1 MNFNLEINSQYRPY
15 DIKIPLSIMDRYQTD
30 YEKQLAMQDQIYAA
44 LGQLETAVANSP
56 KAKEIYD
63 KYQSDLN
70 AAAEALSSGVPLS
83 EIHKQT
89 VDLRRRYHKDILQ
102 LEQARQRMNE
112 ALKLRDAFNK
122 TNAGPYMV
130 YEDLGVLDN
139 YLEDQTRRPRYFS
152 GASIVTQVGE
162 QMANLGKALRT
173 IRDFN
178 QLDDYT
184 KTSIEESG
192 FTPEQVNDIIDQIR
206 KGEIDNMNNPLIR
219 SIINN
224 TIASTGVADW
234 GDESAI
240 KKAYEYAAMGVPYLL
255 QPAKITQRA
264 DTEAVAAL
272 ELERADELARRNAAR
287 AADAKKL
294 QTIGEN
300 SNRFKPYTVLVNAEG
315 KTFTPEDEKQRL
327 QEYINMGYID
337 QNTGKL
343 TQNGIDELLKGPQEL
358 VQTSAYAPSNPTLY
372 DRGTNDMYI
381 PNPFYNF
388 IYRYLDNNKWYE
400 KGKKVDWN
408 TADEKTKKRLYGNLP
423 NISNYITAKID
434 KKEPVNAYKSK
445 GARLD
450 IDPADSDKWL
460 RILENNS
467 PHVAKWDDKTKAFSN
482 GAAYKFEKD
491 NNGKYTG
498 YLSDLSVT
506 PSGIL
511 LTYIDK
517 DGDKQPIMLSPSIH
531 RVEYDNLQNLSNNL
545 TAINTLKSETTS
557 PKQKQEAIDKLN
569 GVLSQLWD
577 YYDGSNGP
585 IPSITLETLNSHIV
599 KQAIEQVQ
607 NIIYASMYNS
617 IGNIFRTT
625 SVHKQDQKNP
635 SDK

>member
-112 ALKLRDAFNK
+112 VLKLRDAFNK

-287 AADAKKL
+287 AAYMKKL

-300 SNRFKPYTVLVNAEG
+300 SSRFKPYTALVSAEG
-315 KTFTPEDEKQRL
+315 ETFTPEDEKQRL
-327 QEYINMGYID
+327 QEYINMRYID
-337 QNTGKL
+337 PKTGKL
-343 TQNGIDELLKGPQEL
+343 TESGIKQLMVGPGY
-358 VQTSAYAPSNPTLY
+358 TDYTLPY
-372 DRGTNDMYI
+372 PAVI
-381 PNPFYNF
+381 SNPFYNF
-388 IYRYLDNNKWYE
+388 IHRYLDNNKWKE
-400 KGKKVDWN
+400 NGESINWSN
-408 TADEKTKKRLYGNLP
+408 ADENTKRRLYRSLP
-423 NISNYITAKID
+423 NMSNYITNKINN
-434 KKEPVNAYKSK
+434 KEPINAYRSR
-445 GARLD
+445 GVYLH
-450 IDPADSDKWL
+450 INNSDSDNWVK
-460 RILENNS
+460 ILEGS
-467 PHVAKWDDKTKAFSN
+467 TPYIAKWDNKTKKYSN
-482 GAAYKFEKD
+482 GAPYKFEKD
-491 NNGKYTG
+491 ANGKYTG
-498 YLSDLSVT
+498 KLNELVIT

-517 DGDKQPIMLSPSIH
+517 EGIKQPLMLPRDIH
-531 RVEYDNLQNLSNNL
+531 DTEYDNLQNLSNNL

-557 PKQKQEAIDKLN
+557 PKQKQEAIAKLN
-569 GVLSQLWD
+569 VVLSQLWD

-585 IPSITLETLNSHIV
+585 IPNITLETLNSPIV

-625 SVHKQDQKNP
+625 TVHEQNQKNP
-635 SDK
+635 LDK

>member
-112 ALKLRDAFNK
+112 VLKLRDTFNK

-272 ELERADELARRNAAR
+272 ELERADELARRNAVR

-300 SNRFKPYTVLVNAEG
+300 SSRFKPYEVTLNAEG
-315 KTFTPEDEKQRL
+315 KAFNPDDEKQQL
-327 QEYINMGYID
+327 QEYINKGYID

-343 TQNGIDELLKGPQEL
+343 TQTGIDKLMEGP
-358 VQTSAYAPSNPTLY
+358 TTYAPY
-372 DRGTNDMYI
+372 DLSGPPVII
-381 PNPFYNF
+381 PNTFYNF
-388 IYRYLDNNKWYE
+388 IYRYLDNSNWYE
-400 KGKKVDWN
+400 KGKKDWN
-408 TADEKTKKRLYGNLP
+408 TADKNTKRRLYGKLP
-423 NISNYITAKID
+423 SIINYISDKID
-434 KKEPVNAYKSK
+434 KENPVNAYKSK
-445 GARLD
+445 GVRLD
-450 IDPADSDKWL
+450 IEPADSDKWL

-467 PHVAKWDDKTKAFSN
+467 PHIAKWDDKTKTFSN

-531 RVEYDNLQNLSNNL
+531 RVEYDNLQNLSNSL
-545 TAINTLKSETTS
+545 TAINTLNSTTAS
-557 PKQKQEAIDKLN
+557 TEDKQKAVAELNAILPDLWSYYYDDTTQVPTISLSTLKSHRIQQAID
-569 GVLSQLWD
+569 
-577 YYDGSNGP
+577 
-585 IPSITLETLNSHIV
+585 
-599 KQAIEQVQ
+599 QVQ
-607 NIIYASMYNS
+607 NIIYANMYNS

-625 SVHKQDQKNP
+625 TVHKQDQKNP
-635 SDK
+635 LDE

>member
-112 ALKLRDAFNK
+112 VLKLRDAFNN

-272 ELERADELARRNAAR
+272 ELERANELARRNAVR

-300 SNRFKPYTVLVNAEG
+300 SSRFKPYEVTLNAEG
-315 KTFTPEDEKQRL
+315 KAFNPDDEKQQL
-327 QEYINMGYID
+327 QEYINKRYID

-343 TQNGIDELLKGPQEL
+343 TQTGIDKLMEGPTT
-358 VQTSAYAPSNPTLY
+358 QTSHAPNVPPITIS
-372 DRGTNDMYI
+372 
-381 PNPFYNF
+381 NPFYNF
-388 IYRYLDNNKWYE
+388 IYRYLDNSKWYE

-408 TADEKTKKRLYGNLP
+408 TADKNTKRRLYGQLP
-423 NISNYITAKID
+423 SISNYISDKID
-434 KKEPVNAYKSK
+434 KENPVNNYKSK
-445 GARLD
+445 GVRLD
-450 IDPADSDKWL
+450 IEPADSDKWL

-467 PHVAKWDDKTKAFSN
+467 PHIAKWDDKTKTFSN

-511 LTYIDK
+511 LTYIDE

-557 PKQKQEAIDKLN
+557 PKQKQEAIAKLN
-569 GVLSQLWD
+569 VVLSQLWN

-585 IPSITLETLNSHIV
+585 IPNITLETLNSPIV

-607 NIIYASMYNS
+607 NVIYASMYNS

-625 SVHKQDQKNP
+625 TVHKQDQKNP
-635 SDK
+635 LDK

>member
-44 LGQLETAVANSP
+44 LGQLETAVANSS

-112 ALKLRDAFNK
+112 VLKLRDAFNK

-272 ELERADELARRNAAR
+272 ELERADELARRNAVR
-287 AADAKKL
+287 AAYTKKL

-300 SNRFKPYTVLVNAEG
+300 SSRFKPYEVALNAEG
-315 KTFTPEDEKQRL
+315 EAFNPDNEKQQL
-327 QEYINMGYID
+327 QKYINKRYID
-337 QNTGKL
+337 PKTGKL
-343 TQNGIDELLKGPQEL
+343 TESGIKQLMFGP
-358 VQTSAYAPSNPTLY
+358 VYTDYTLPY
-372 DRGTNDMYI
+372 PAEI
-381 PNPFYNF
+381 SNPFYNF
-388 IYRYLDNNKWYE
+388 IHRYLDNNKWYE
-400 KGKKVDWN
+400 KGNKVDWSN
-408 TADEKTKKRLYGNLP
+408 ADENTKRRLYRSLP
-423 NISNYITAKID
+423 NMSNYIIDKID
-434 KKEPVNAYKSK
+434 KENPVNAYKSK
-445 GARLD
+445 GVRLD
-450 IDPADSDKWL
+450 IKPADSDNWL
-460 RILENNS
+460 RIVENNS
-467 PHVAKWDDKTKAFSN
+467 PHVAKWDDKTKTFSN

-491 NNGKYTG
+491 SNGKYTG

-557 PKQKQEAIDKLN
+557 PKQKQEAITKLN
-569 GVLSQLWD
+569 VVLSQLWD

-585 IPSITLETLNSHIV
+585 IPNITLETLNSPIV

-625 SVHKQDQKNP
+625 TVHEQDQKNP

>member
-112 ALKLRDAFNK
+112 VLKLRDAFNK

-287 AADAKKL
+287 AAGTKKL
-294 QTIGEN
+294 QTIEEN
-300 SNRFKPYTVLVNAEG
+300 SSRFKPYEVALNAEG
-315 KTFTPEDEKQRL
+315 EAFSPDAEKQQL
-327 QEYINMGYID
+327 YEYIDEGYID
-337 QNTGKL
+337 QKTGKL
-343 TQNGIDELLKGPQEL
+343 TPEGINRLMLGPM
-358 VQTSAYAPSNPTLY
+358 QTAYPLSYP
-372 DRGTNDMYI
+372 DPEQGVKV
-381 PNPFYNF
+381 PNSFYNF
-388 IYRYLDNNKWYE
+388 MYRYLDNNEWYDYT
-400 KGKKVDWN
+400 KGRKVDWN
-408 TADEKTKKRLYGNLP
+408 TANEKTKRKLYGQLP
-423 NISNYITAKID
+423 SVRDYIMAKID
-434 KKEPVNAYKSK
+434 KEKPVNAYISK
-445 GARLD
+445 GVRLD
-450 IDPADSDKWL
+450 IKPADSDNWL
-460 RILENNS
+460 RIVENNS
-467 PHVAKWDDKTKAFSN
+467 PHVAKWDDKTKTFSN

-491 NNGKYTG
+491 SNGKYTG

-569 GVLSQLWD
+569 GVLLQLWD
-577 YYDGSNGP
+577 YYNGSNGP
-585 IPSITLETLNSHIV
+585 IPNITLNTLNSPIV

-625 SVHKQDQKNP
+625 TVHEQDQKNP
-635 SDK
+635 LDK

>member
-83 EIHKQT
+83 EVHKQT

-112 ALKLRDAFNK
+112 VLKLRDAFNK

-192 FTPEQVNDIIDQIR
+192 FTPQQVNDLIEQIR

-287 AADAKKL
+287 AAYTKKL

-300 SNRFKPYTVLVNAEG
+300 SSRFKPYEVALNAEG
-315 KTFTPEDEKQRL
+315 EAFNPDDEKQQL
-327 QEYINMGYID
+327 QEYINKRYID

-343 TQNGIDELLKGPQEL
+343 TQTGIDKLMEGPTT
-358 VQTSAYAPSNPTLY
+358 QTPYAPNVPPITIS
-372 DRGTNDMYI
+372 
-381 PNPFYNF
+381 NPFYNF
-388 IYRYLDNNKWYE
+388 IYRYLDNSKWYE

-408 TADEKTKKRLYGNLP
+408 TADKNTKRRLYGQLP
-423 NISNYITAKID
+423 PISNYISDKID
-434 KKEPVNAYKSK
+434 KENPVNAYKSK
-445 GARLD
+445 GVRLD
-450 IDPADSDKWL
+450 IKPADSDNWL
-460 RILENNS
+460 RIVENNS
-467 PHVAKWDDKTKAFSN
+467 PHVAKWDDKTKTFSN
-482 GAAYKFEKD
+482 GASYKFEKD
-491 NNGKYTG
+491 SNGKYTG

-531 RVEYDNLQNLSNNL
+531 RVEYDNLQNLSSNL

-557 PKQKQEAIDKLN
+557 PKQKQEAIAKLN
-569 GVLSQLWD
+569 VVLSQLWD

-585 IPSITLETLNSHIV
+585 IPNITLQTLNSPIV

-625 SVHKQDQKNP
+625 TVHEQDQKNQL
-635 SDK
+635 DK